1 VEEAPAAR
9 RHLHRHA
16 ARLSVRGSS
25 RSSLPWYSGRA
36 RLGTCHIS
44 KRHVEYHTSRDTPR
58 KLGPP
63 YIRETERGVSARA
76 ALARAGAPCRGL
88 TNQISRET

>member
-9 RHLHRHA
+9 RHPHRHA

-25 RSSLPWYSGRA
+25 RFSLPWYSGRA

-44 KRHVEYHTSRDTPR
+44 KRHVEYHTSRDTPL
-58 KLGPP
+58 KLG
-63 YIRETERGVSARA
+63 RGVSVLEPRFFG
-76 ALARAGAPCRGL
+76 RYR
-88 TNQISRET
+88 RVEV

>member
-25 RSSLPWYSGRA
+25 RFRSPGKRQGKVRDLPHLQKTRRVS
-36 RLGTCHIS
+36 HIP
-44 KRHVEYHTSRDTPR
+44 RHHL
-58 KLGPP
+58 KLGLPH
-63 YIRETERGVSARA
+63 RETERGVA
-76 ALARAGAPCRGL
+76 ALSSRACSGGSAV
-88 TNQISRET
+88 SRFD